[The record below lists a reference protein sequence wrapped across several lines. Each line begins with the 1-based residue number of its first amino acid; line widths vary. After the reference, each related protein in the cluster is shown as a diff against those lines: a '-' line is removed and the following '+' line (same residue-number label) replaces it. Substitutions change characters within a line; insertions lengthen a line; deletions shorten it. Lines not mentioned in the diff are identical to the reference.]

1 MTAFKYLVAVL
12 STFLLVL
19 PTRAQTTRAKSPLAD
34 NAALKY
40 YQAFDLLPRSTP
52 ATAGLWNADWNTCPI
67 NPDFIKLIE
76 ESGNALKLLHRGA
89 KIAPCDWGFDYED
102 GPGLVLPNVQ
112 RSRELTRFACLRARY
127 RFENGL
133 HNDGVDDILA
143 TLALAHH
150 VGHKAPLISL
160 LVNIA
165 LEAVAFDTAAR
176 QLPSIDAKALN
187 RLVAGLDKLPPGG
200 TFRDAMLADKEL
212 GLVWFKK
219 QLSGEENPAGVFM
232 RLGVAVD
239 LGGKNPIKLLE
250 ELAPFY
256 EEAGKLSSLTPDE
269 AAVKILDLKKSV
281 DANPFGKL
289 LFPAVQKVH
298 DADCRGRT
306 RRQLFRAAIAV
317 VQGGKEKLKDYPDP
331 YGKGPFEYVELPV
344 GFELKSK
351 YVSVGQVTNI
361 IVGVPNKK

>member
-1 MTAFKYLVAVL
+1 MTACKYLTAVL
-12 STFLLVL
+12 SAFLLAL
-19 PTRAQTTRAKSPLAD
+19 PATAQTTPAKSSLAD

-40 YQAFDLLPRSTP
+40 YQAFDLLPKSTP
-52 ATAGLWNADWNTCPI
+52 ATVRLWNDDWNTCPI
-67 NPDFIKLIE
+67 NPEFVKLIE
-76 ESGNALKLLHRGA
+76 DSGNALKLLHRGA
-89 KIAPCDWGFDYED
+89 RIMPCDWGFDYED
-102 GPGLVLPNVQ
+102 GPGLVMTNVQ
-112 RSRELTRFACLRARY
+112 KSRELTRFACLRARH
-127 RFENGL
+127 RFETSQY
-133 HNDGVDDILA
+133 NDGVDDILA

-176 QLPSIDAKALN
+176 QLPGIDAKALD

-200 TFRDAMLADKEL
+200 TFRDAMLADREL

-219 QLSGEENPAGVFM
+219 QCEENPAGVFM
-232 RLGVAVD
+232 KLGVALD
-239 LGGKNPIKLLE
+239 LGGKNPLKLLE

-269 AAVKILDLKKSV
+269 AATKLADLKKSV

-351 YVSVGQVTNI
+351 YVSNGQVTNI